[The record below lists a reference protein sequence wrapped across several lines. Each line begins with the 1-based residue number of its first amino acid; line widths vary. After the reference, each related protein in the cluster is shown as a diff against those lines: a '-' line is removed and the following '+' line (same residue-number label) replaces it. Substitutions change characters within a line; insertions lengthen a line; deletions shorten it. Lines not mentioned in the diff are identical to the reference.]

1 MAIVRMLIV
10 LSAQLPVVNHLEHV
24 CSFFC
29 AVRQA
34 DACQLLRNLNPQ
46 QHFYQQQ
53 LQLQQQQQAGNI
65 KRSAAAAR
73 NRNSN
78 NRIIECDLIPSKKS
92 KRKAAKKEAGGS
104 ENLEAVEPIVR
115 EQIRVSCGITYIM
128 I

>member
-46 QHFYQQQ
+46 QHFYHF
-53 LQLQQQQQAGNI
+53 L
-65 KRSAAAAR
+65 SAWYR
-73 NRNSN
+73 KLKTF
-78 NRIIECDLIPSKKS
+78 RIFLPLDC
-92 KRKAAKKEAGGS
+92 
-104 ENLEAVEPIVR
+104 
-115 EQIRVSCGITYIM
+115 
-128 I
+128 

>member
-53 LQLQQQQQAGNI
+53 LQLQQQQQQQQQQ
-65 KRSAAAAR
+65 
-73 NRNSN
+73 
-78 NRIIECDLIPSKKS
+78 LQ
-92 KRKAAKKEAGGS
+92 
-104 ENLEAVEPIVR
+104 L
-115 EQIRVSCGITYIM
+115 
-128 I
+128 